1 MSVFN
6 NYTIVYHLHADEY
19 TRRSIDD
26 KNNNYNL
33 GKGGKEIKLEYIIRR
48 NC

>member
-26 KNNNYNL
+26 KIMIIILEKEEKRLNL
-33 GKGGKEIKLEYIIRR
+33 NTL
-48 NC
+48 